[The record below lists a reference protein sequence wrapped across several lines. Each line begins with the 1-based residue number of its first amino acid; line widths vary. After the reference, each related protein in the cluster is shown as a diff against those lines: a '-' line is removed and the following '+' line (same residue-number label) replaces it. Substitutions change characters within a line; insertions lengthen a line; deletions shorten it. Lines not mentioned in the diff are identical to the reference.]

1 MSRDVGLWHLA
12 DMPEV
17 VDAQQILQTTY
28 GTFLTVPGALFGL
41 PLSTRPHAKPRP
53 QGWGFCLE

>member
-41 PLSTRPHAKPRP
+41 PLSTRPHAKPRL